1 MEVKSVQ
8 KNKLN
13 ILNKFFSRNTFR
25 HCYEDGHDKVYG
37 QVIKRY
43 IGCESGKTNLE
54 LVSEIYKVLKNEYRN
69 EYYYKNTLLNK
80 LLLGIHS
87 VNTTTA
93 LTEIPVAKSKAD
105 FVLINGKAVV
115 YEIKTELDNLDRL
128 ESQINDYFKAFDH
141 VAVVTY
147 KENIAAIQKK
157 VGSIGKP
164 VGIYVLQKRGTIKE
178 VQEPEEYKEELD
190 GEILYKI
197 LRKPEYEEII
207 LKKYGFLPDV
217 SAFEYYAE
225 CRKLFMKIPVEEVYG
240 SVLELLKKRTKIIKE
255 EYKEIPYELKF
266 LAYFMDLKKE
276 DYEKIKYFLNQS
288 YGGV

>member
-1 MEVKSVQ
+1 M
-8 KNKLN
+8 
-13 ILNKFFSRNTFR
+13 
-25 HCYEDGHDKVYG
+25 
-37 QVIKRY
+37 IKRY
-43 IGCESGKTNLE
+43 INCNSKKTNSE
-54 LVSEIYKVLKNEYRN
+54 LVSEIYNILKNEYRN

-80 LLLGIHS
+80 LLLGVHS

-93 LTEIPVAKSKAD
+93 LTEIPIAKSKAD

-147 KENIAAIQKK
+147 NENVAAIQKK
-157 VGSIGKP
+157 IDSIGKP
-164 VGIYVLQKRGTIKE
+164 VGIYVLQSRGTIKTI
-178 VQEPEEYKEELD
+178 QKPEEYRNTLD
-190 GEILYKI
+190 SKILYKI

-207 LKKYGFLPDV
+207 LNKYGFLPDV
-217 SAFEYYAE
+217 SAFEYYSE
-225 CRKLFMKIPVEEVYG
+225 CRKLFVEIPVEESYEF
-240 SVLELLKKRTKIIKE
+240 VLKLLKKRTQILKRA
-255 EYKEIPYELKF
+255 YKEIPYELKF
-266 LAYFMDLKKE
+266 LAYFMDLKAE

>member
-1 MEVKSVQ
+1 ME

-25 HCYEDGHDKVYG
+25 HCYEEGYDKIYG
-37 QVIKRY
+37 QVIKKY
-43 IGCESGKTNLE
+43 INYDSTKTNSE
-54 LVSEIYKVLKNEYRN
+54 LVSEIYNILKTEYRN

-93 LTEIPVAKSKAD
+93 LTEIPIAKSKAD

-115 YEIKTELDNLDRL
+115 YEIKTELDNLERL

-147 KENIAAIQKK
+147 NENVTAIQK
-157 VGSIGKP
+157 
-164 VGIYVLQKRGTIKE
+164 
-178 VQEPEEYKEELD
+178 PEKYRDALD
-190 GEILYKI
+190 SKIIYKI

-207 LKKYGFLPDV
+207 LNKYGFLPNV
-217 SAFEYYAE
+217 SAFEYYSE
-225 CRKLFMKIPVEEVYG
+225 CRKLFEKMPIEESYEW
-240 SVLELLKKRTKIIKE
+240 VLKLLKKRTKIIKN

-266 LAYFMDLKKE
+266 LAYFMDLKSE
-276 DYEKIKYFLNQS
+276 DYEKIRWFLNQA